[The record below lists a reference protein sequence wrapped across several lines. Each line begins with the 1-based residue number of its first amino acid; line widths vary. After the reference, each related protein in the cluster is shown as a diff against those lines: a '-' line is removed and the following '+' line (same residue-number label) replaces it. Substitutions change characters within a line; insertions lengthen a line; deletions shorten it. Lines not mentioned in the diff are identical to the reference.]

1 MSRSTQATSK
11 IFGVAFLCFAAVGAG
26 IYFTLSNAGG
36 GGGAATAPTPT
47 APQPGSAQP
56 AATSGAAPTAA
67 SDPANDIKAYTVRGR
82 IVALPDKS
90 GKQPLDIHHEE
101 IADFVGKSGQV
112 VGMKEMIMPF
122 ANLAPGVS
130 LDGFAAG
137 DAVEFVFEVRWN
149 SAPRTLVTRI
159 AKLPAGTELKLGPI
173 LEEGK

>member
-1 MSRSTQATSK
+1 M
-11 IFGVAFLCFAAVGAG
+11 IIGVAFLCFAGVGVG
-26 IYFTLSNAGG
+26 IYFTLMGAGG
-36 GGGAATAPTPT
+36 GGPV
-47 APQPGSAQP
+47 
-56 AATSGAAPTAA
+56 AAPTTA
-67 SDPANDIKAYTVRGR
+67 SPQPATTTGATTTGATGTGATPTGATDPANDIKAYTVRGR
-82 IVALPDKS
+82 IIALPDAS

-101 IADFVGKSGQV
+101 IPDFVGKSGKV

-122 ANLAPGVS
+122 ANLAPGVT

-149 SAPRTLVTRI
+149 AAPRTLVTKI

>member
-1 MSRSTQATSK
+1 M
-11 IFGVAFLCFAAVGAG
+11 IIGVAFLFFAAVGTAV
-26 IYFTLSNAGG
+26 YFALTGAGG
-36 GGGAATAPTPT
+36 GGPVTTPVVPQLSTTTGANGT
-47 APQPGSAQP
+47 
-56 AATSGAAPTAA
+56 GAGNP
-67 SDPANDIKAYTVRGR
+67 SNDIKAYTVRGR
-82 IVALPDKS
+82 IIALPDAS

-101 IADFVGKSGQV
+101 IPDFVGWSGNV

-122 ANLAPGVS
+122 ANLAPGVT

-149 SAPRTLVTRI
+149 APPRTLVTKI

>member
-1 MSRSTQATSK
+1 M
-11 IFGVAFLCFAAVGAG
+11 IIGVAFLFFAAVGTAV
-26 IYFTLSNAGG
+26 YFALTGAGG
-36 GGGAATAPTPT
+36 GGPVTAAS
-47 APQPGSAQP
+47 PQPG
-56 AATSGAAPTAA
+56 TTTGANGTGAGNP
-67 SDPANDIKAYTVRGR
+67 SNDIKAYTVRGR
-82 IVALPDKS
+82 IIALPDAS

-101 IADFVGKSGQV
+101 IPDFVGKSGNV

-122 ANLAPGVS
+122 ANLAPGVT

-149 SAPRTLVTRI
+149 AAPRTLVTKI